1 MLVGGYNVQE
11 VRRLYRQYLKVLKFH
26 SRDYLLTWRFIL
38 VLENVQTLKLHLY
51 HHQGT
56 LFSFILPRIVSGI
69 KFSLAKSVYLDTI
82 PPEKFRG
89 DCDALVGN
97 YQILSFNCLDK
108 C

>member
-1 MLVGGYNVQE
+1 MECPRVQAEVCEAGGGASGGIQRAGGQNIQYK
-11 VRRLYRQYLKVLKFH
+11 QYLKVIKFH

-69 KFSLAKSVYLDTI
+69 NFSLAKSVYLDTI
-82 PPEKFRG
+82 PPWK
-89 DCDALVGN
+89 
-97 YQILSFNCLDK
+97 ISW
-108 C
+108 